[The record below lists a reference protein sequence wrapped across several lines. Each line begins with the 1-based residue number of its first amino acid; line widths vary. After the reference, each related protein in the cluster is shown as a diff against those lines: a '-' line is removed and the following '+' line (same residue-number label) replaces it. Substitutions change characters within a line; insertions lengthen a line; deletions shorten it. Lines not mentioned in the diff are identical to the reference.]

1 MSNLITEI
9 SAGASGA
16 AAIGTLLLACATFS
30 MSKHARKSAKEA
42 ETANK
47 QTQEVIKQNEQHHMD
62 DSRPILM
69 IYSSSGK
76 DLEELEN
83 RAAMI
88 QCPDNPKS
96 SQNKISLIIDGN
108 IKNIGKGIATN
119 IKINIKFLKN
129 ERMLLIQDYQPIEPG
144 ESVII
149 GGSDFRSHQ
158 KEHSDFVDENNNF
171 KKSFYNRARSKMKCN
186 TSGRRQTEVRD
197 GQKIQAIVARSAKPD
212 TAWIESGAEYSW
224 HCQAVGPKP

>member
-171 KKSFYNRARSKMKCN
+171 KKSFYNSICGNTYGWIMYLHYEDIYGNKFVTTHDLEVEKTDENGNKIIPWAQFSK
-186 TSGRRQTEVRD
+186 
-197 GQKIQAIVARSAKPD
+197 
-212 TAWIESGAEYSW
+212 IEG
-224 HCQAVGPKP
+224 